1 MTARDPTHRA
11 RSRAIVRAVAAVAD
25 SAAPPASGGS
35 VVEIGGRVFCVTVAL
50 YRVVRSPRTRRR
62 PQHPGRRC
70 ARRLQGGL
78 CPPRSAWARPLGQRP
93 EFTTGGTARSAT
105 RPRPNT
111 RSPMKQRD
119 SKTSRHLHTGWSPLG
134 GHVTGKPGDRG
145 PPRPPERPWH
155 VEECADEMLRSPAVF
170 FLRGAHPQDLV
181 RPKCPEI
188 RLTRQDSSDSLRPAF
203 HAASLLRGEKP
214 GRVLVTEAMEPPMR
228 NSVFVSVGTAL
239 GVAVP
244 ILATGPGGSDCWTS
258 RSTTC
263 CKEIER
269 GIFRSAAPNGLH
281 CTIDPITDTDMQM
294 LQQASSGLSRYSF

>member
-1 MTARDPTHRA
+1 
-11 RSRAIVRAVAAVAD
+11 
-25 SAAPPASGGS
+25 
-35 VVEIGGRVFCVTVAL
+35 
-50 YRVVRSPRTRRR
+50 
-62 PQHPGRRC
+62 
-70 ARRLQGGL
+70 
-78 CPPRSAWARPLGQRP
+78 
-93 EFTTGGTARSAT
+93 
-105 RPRPNT
+105 
-111 RSPMKQRD
+111 
-119 SKTSRHLHTGWSPLG
+119 
-134 GHVTGKPGDRG
+134 
-145 PPRPPERPWH
+145 
-155 VEECADEMLRSPAVF
+155 MLRSPAVF

-181 RPKCPEI
+181 RPKCPDI

-294 LQQASSGLSRYSF
+294 LQQASSGLSRDSFEDETVEKSCRWDRVWCNLTHPSNPCQVQPGFEQFRYCAGSVVVKLVNTPCP